1 MGYTPAG
8 IAITRLHH
16 TIMFGFLR
24 NLFAGKT
31 QAPPIV
37 EPAKQGAGNVK
48 LQRLQE
54 LDEIE
59 AALRKIIAISPEKME
74 GRLFILSLEGH
85 RARFGNTWSY
95 IGEKAIKTAKATL
108 REKLASA
115 DIMVPVNDG
124 IDYIVMVG
132 GGPKREAAAT
142 AFRIDQAIMFAVTG
156 EDLGPLG
163 VSSKE
168 VIYDVDS
175 DSISFRPLSYL
186 DLQRGTK
193 VETKTQIDLESELA
207 GEDDDEE
214 DAFPTADAIVE
225 KIRFEPRPV
234 MELDH
239 GVLAMHRLTPL
250 SSMFGEGGSGRD
262 LLGGFDDP
270 KLRAKLDLRGLRSA
284 RDLVKDLFSRMA
296 TEVILIPVG
305 FETLANAYTR
315 GLLVKL
321 AQRYPVPVR
330 KFLVFELTDIPNGL
344 AQGRFSEIVGI
355 LKPFGSG
362 TMLRLPVEFREF
374 RDISDIGATGI
385 ICDTAFSPSDEMMAF
400 CEAAKLQRFRLCVG
414 GIADRGAAQSARGM
428 GFDLGYG
435 PAFGNS

>member
-1 MGYTPAG
+1 MRYSPPLPQPSGPPSM
-8 IAITRLHH
+8 L
-16 TIMFGFLR
+16 GFLR
-24 NLFAGKT
+24 NLLGAKT
-31 QAPPIV
+31 AASPFPEV
-37 EPAKQGAGNVK
+37 EKRPEYNAK
-48 LQRLQE
+48 LRRLQE
-54 LDEIE
+54 LDEID
-59 AALRKIIAISPEKME
+59 AAVRKIIAISPEKME
-74 GRLFILSLEGH
+74 SRLFILSLDNY
-85 RARFGNTWSY
+85 RTRFGNTWGY
-95 IGEKAIKTAKATL
+95 VGEKAIKTAKAAL
-108 REKLASA
+108 REKLNSA
-115 DIMVPVNDG
+115 DIMAPVNDG
-124 IDYIVMVG
+124 IDYIIMVG
-132 GGPKREAAAT
+132 SGPKREAVAT
-142 AFRIDQAIMFAVTG
+142 AFRIDQSIMFAVTG

-168 VIYDVDS
+168 VIYDAAS

-234 MELDH
+234 MELDR

-250 SSMFGEGGSGRD
+250 SSMFGEGSSGRD

-270 KLRAKLDLRGLRSA
+270 KLRAKLDLRALRSA
-284 RDLVKDLFSRMA
+284 RELVKDLFSRMA
-296 TEVILIPVG
+296 TEAILIPVG
-305 FETLANAYTR
+305 FETLANVYTR

-362 TMLRLPVEFREF
+362 TMLRLPVEFKEF
-374 RDISDIGATGI
+374 RDISDIGATGV

-400 CEAAKLQRFRLCVG
+400 CEAAKMQRFRLCVG
-414 GIADRGAAQSARGM
+414 GIADRGAAQSARSM